1 MAKITLSFKNKTLK
15 IFPLLEEEIVIGR
28 EPACQIHIDSLA
40 VQPMH
45 ACIRREGDYQYRLI
59 SLQDDEL
66 LVIDDQ
72 PHEEYI
78 LRDGDQFQI
87 GKHTLR
93 FNADKGTVVAEKVD
107 RAAKEPNTGWL
118 QIMNGSNI
126 GRTIRLDRALTR
138 VGKTGKRSAMISHRG
153 DGYHISHLEGSK
165 PPKVNG
171 DPIGSR
177 SQALQEGDRVKLGGL
192 ELQFFV
198 DSAPPLDD
206 TDSTDNNTAQQRSYT
221 RIAFES
227 PAILAQDNLTWDTHL
242 IDVSIK
248 GALIQKPDE
257 WAGREGDTCE
267 LTVFVTPD
275 TAIEMSVEVAHMSG
289 DQVGFHCTRIDVDG
303 IAHLRR
309 IVELNLGNIDLLDR
323 NLAALA

>member
-45 ACIRREGDYQYRLI
+45 ACIRREADDQFRLI
-59 SLQDDEL
+59 ALQDEDL
-66 LVIDDQ
+66 IVIDDK

-78 LRDGDQFQI
+78 LRDGDHFQI
-87 GKHTLR
+87 GKHTLGFSSDR
-93 FNADKGTVVAEKVD
+93 GAVVAEPVD
-107 RAAKEPNTGWL
+107 MPAAETKTGWF

-126 GRTIRLDRALTR
+126 GRTIRLERALTR
-138 VGKTGKRSAMISHRG
+138 VGKTGKRSAMISRRD
-153 DGYHISHLEGSK
+153 DGYYISHLEGSK
-165 PPKVNG
+165 PPRVN
-171 DPIGSR
+171 DEPIGSR
-177 SQALQEGDRVKLGGL
+177 SQILCEGDRVKLGGL

-198 DSAPPLDD
+198 DGAPPEEDA
-206 TDSTDNNTAQQRSYT
+206 TPDNATAARQRAYT

-227 PAILAQDNLTWDTHL
+227 PAVLSQDNLNWDTRL

-248 GALIQKPDE
+248 GALIEKPED
-257 WAGREGDTCE
+257 WSGRKGDRCE
-267 LTVFVTPD
+267 LTAFIAAD
-275 TAIEMSVEVAHMSG
+275 TTIEMQVEVAHVS
-289 DQVGFHCTRIDVDG
+289 DEQVGLQCVKIDVDG

-323 NLAALA
+323 DLAALA